1 MLQLLNKSVGRV
13 LRRRNNVYYYNNERF
28 IVTKEVNAPITVKVK
43 GRKHFF
49 EVDLV
54 PAFEFDLRYST
65 QMVWGVIV
73 PAIFSDTIFIMTFFT
88 IKQIFDFWSSRR
100 CRHNQLPPTQETS
113 RRPNLNQLPPTQ
125 ATSRSPT
132 PLGLRIYL
140 ALLSIIK
147 LLSYSFC
154 CSHLPEK
161 YNVYRRVHSLS
172 NQYRVPRAHRNFMAI
187 SLHKADKG
195 MTSKKSGK
203 AGQCHC
209 PKIKP

>member
-73 PAIFSDTIFIMTFFT
+73 PAIFPDTILIMTFLT

-100 CRHNQLPPTQETS
+100 CRYNQLPP
-113 RRPNLNQLPPTQ
+113 PQ

-132 PLGLRIYL
+132 PLGLRRYI
-140 ALLSIIK
+140 
-147 LLSYSFC
+147 
-154 CSHLPEK
+154 
-161 YNVYRRVHSLS
+161 
-172 NQYRVPRAHRNFMAI
+172 
-187 SLHKADKG
+187 
-195 MTSKKSGK
+195 
-203 AGQCHC
+203 
-209 PKIKP
+209 